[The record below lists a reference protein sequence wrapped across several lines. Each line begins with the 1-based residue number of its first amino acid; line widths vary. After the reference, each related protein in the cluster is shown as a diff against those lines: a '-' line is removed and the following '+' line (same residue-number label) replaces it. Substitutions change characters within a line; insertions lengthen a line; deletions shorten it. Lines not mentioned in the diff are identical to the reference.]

1 MPEGPPID
9 VAAAP
14 AAPGTTAAGTAPLTA
29 TAADGDW
36 PAQAADTI
44 VRVVGQVRDKTTGPI
59 QKAAR
64 GAVYGLLALLLSF
77 VCAVLFAISL
87 VRILDSYVVGEGN
100 TWLAH
105 LIVGFVFLVPG
116 LLLWRK
122 GKQRVEV

>member
-1 MPEGPPID
+1 MPESPPLDVTAGPAAQA
-9 VAAAP
+9 VGTAAP
-14 AAPGTTAAGTAPLTA
+14 AAPVAE
-29 TAADGDW
+29 DW

-64 GAVYGLLALLLSF
+64 ATVYGLLALLLSF

-105 LIVGFVFLVPG
+105 LIVGFVFLLPG

-122 GKQRVEV
+122 GKQRPEV